1 MDAGLAIVCGVL
13 ASGGPSRAVLRGTSE
28 REQSLVEVV
37 RSVLTSELLPPE
49 WQDHPHRMG
58 GYCYVAAEALYY
70 LLGGREAGLTAKRA
84 PCPGGEHWWVEGQHG
99 KLIDATA
106 DQFGEDFDY
115 STGVASR
122 FLTAEP
128 SPRAVTIMLRVGAAG
143 ITAV

>member
-1 MDAGLAIVCGVL
+1 ML
-13 ASGGPSRAVLRGTSE
+13 ASGGSSKAVLRGTSE
-28 REQSLVEVV
+28 REQGLVEVV
-37 RSVLTSELLPPE
+37 RSVLTPELLPPE

-58 GYCYVAAEALYY
+58 GYCYVASEALYY
-70 LLGGREAGLTAKRA
+70 MLGGHEAGLTAKRA
-84 PCPGGEHWWVEGQHG
+84 PCPGGEHWWVEGQRG

-115 STGVASR
+115 SAGVASR

-128 SPRAVTIMLRVGAAG
+128 SPRAVTILLRVGAAG